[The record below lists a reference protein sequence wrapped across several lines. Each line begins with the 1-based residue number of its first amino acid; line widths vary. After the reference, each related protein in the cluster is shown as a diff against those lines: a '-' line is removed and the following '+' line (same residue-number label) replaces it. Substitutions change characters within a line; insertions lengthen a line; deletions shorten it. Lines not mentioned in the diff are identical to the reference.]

1 MFIYIICAVSIRNS
15 SRRVLVKKNKL
26 FSADADR
33 HVQCDYY
40 CADIH
45 SVHRL
50 YFLWPAE
57 YHHSSWVVI
66 LGAVIG
72 AARNRFGVGLGC
84 DVPVVRLPQR
94 NGGCDY
100 FPQSAYFGGSPCF
113 GGATSGW
120 YYRGRRLLR
129 RSKYGEV
136 TAAGITGVLGTF
148 TNTVLVLSAI
158 SLFGGAVTTLGATL
172 PLSFRRPSPLTEWW
186 RSRWR

>member
-1 MFIYIICAVSIRNS
+1 M
-15 SRRVLVKKNKL
+15 KKNKL

-57 YHHSSWVVI
+57 YHHSSC
-66 LGAVIG
+66 GGDTGRCIG
-72 AARNRFGVGLGC
+72 YAARNRFGVGLGC

-113 GGATSGW
+113 WWGW
-120 YYRGRRLLR
+120 PPAGITGLRRLLR

-158 SLFGGAVTTLGATL
+158 SLFGGAVTTWG
-172 PLSFRRPSPLTEWW
+172 RRYHYHSDGLRP
-186 RSRWR
+186 